1 MPLWQRLVIVG
12 VVVLATT
19 VVARLIDRRIARCD
33 LPPEAITR
41 YRVLLRSVTTTIMF
55 VGLLSALLVIPQ
67 VRAVAGGLLASS
79 AVLGI
84 VVGFASQRT
93 LGNFVAGLLIAFN
106 QPVRL
111 GDDVVIEDT
120 EGIVEEI
127 GLIYTFVRTRNGDRL
142 VIPNEKL
149 ASDTIRNSTIRS
161 REKVA
166 EITLQVT
173 LGRGH
178 GARSRAHPRRQ
189 RVHRRCGLDVEL
201 RPELAAS
208 GRRRPELVRV
218 RSRRLFARLDPG
230 GEEPPAG
237 RPQRHEQVG
246 CARHSRD
253 RG

>member
-1 MPLWQRLVIVG
+1 MPWWHRVIVFG
-12 VVVLATT
+12 VVLLLTV
-19 VVARLIDRRIARCD
+19 VVARLIDRRIARRQ
-33 LPPEAITR
+33 LTPEAMTR
-41 YRVLLRSVTTTIMF
+41 YRVLRRGVVSTIIF
-55 VGLLSALLVIPQ
+55 VGLLTALLVIPQ

-84 VVGFASQRT
+84 IIGFASQRT

-161 REKVA
+161 REEVA
-166 EITLQVT
+166 EITLQVP
-173 LGRGH
+173 LGR
-178 GARSRAHPRRQ
+178 
-189 RVHRRCGLDVEL
+189 DV
-201 RPELAAS
+201 
-208 GRRRPELVRV
+208 
-218 RSRRLFARLDPG
+218 
-230 GEEPPAG
+230 
-237 RPQRHEQVG
+237 
-246 CARHSRD
+246 
-253 RG
+253 